1 MVNQAFDFKQFR
13 KLQRLGDVFLPN
25 CNRDVIKTKLIE
37 VEKLIQNNIDNY
49 EFTSIKTT
57 KKNDK
62 LIYLLDKNADN
73 FIYDE
78 FILRKI
84 NHNIKRIYKV
94 KQADRNIIVNQ
105 IYNILKENPNYY
117 IYRLDINSFY
127 EAINR
132 NKIVNKIF
140 SSSVISVETKKL
152 LQKVFERIQETEGLP
167 RGLSISATLSEL
179 YMKDFDYSIVTTDGV
194 FYYSRFVDD
203 IIIFS
208 IKELTFD
215 YLNKTLQENTS
226 LKFNNKKTKIIKME
240 SNKQETFEYLGYQ
253 YVINKNSTK
262 LKKDNINVNIAPK
275 KINKIKT
282 KIILSLLD
290 YNKNKNFELL
300 KNRFL
305 FLTCT
310 YPIKTSHQKISPYKN
325 SGYLQGGL
333 FYNYHSLSEDNAS
346 LKKLDEF
353 VRNILFSNNIYSQ
366 ALRLSDKKELV
377 KYSFAVA
384 YNRKFTRNYNAKR
397 FEINN
402 ITRCWKY
409 A

>member
-37 VEKLIQNNIDNY
+37 VEKLIQSNIDNY

-57 KKNDK
+57 KKNSK

-78 FILRKI
+78 FVLRKI

-127 EAINR
+127 ESIDR
-132 NKIVNKIF
+132 NKIVNKVL
-140 SSSVISVETKKL
+140 SSSIISVETKKL
-152 LQKVFERIQETEGLP
+152 LQKIFDQIQQTDGLP
-167 RGLSISATLSEL
+167 RGLNISATLAEL
-179 YMKDFDYSIVTTDGV
+179 YMKEFDHSIVTTEGV

-208 IKELTFD
+208 IKELSSD
-215 YLNKTLQENTS
+215 YLNKTLKENTS
-226 LKFNNKKTKIIKME
+226 LKFNNKKTKIIKMD
-240 SNKQETFEYLGYQ
+240 SNKQEAFEYLGYQ
-253 YVINKNSTK
+253 YVIKPCSGTK
-262 LKKDNINVNIAPK
+262 KLLNIVVNISPK

-282 KIILSLLD
+282 KIMLSLLD
-290 YNKNKNFELL
+290 YKKNKNFELL

-333 FYNYHSLSEDNAS
+333 FYNYSSLSEDNVS
-346 LKKLDEF
+346 LKELDKF
-353 VRNILFSNNIYSQ
+353 VCNILFSNNIYSQ
-366 ALRLSDKKELV
+366 ALKLSDKKVLA
-377 KYSFAVA
+377 KFSFSVA
-384 YNRKFTRNYNAKR
+384 YNKKFTRNYNAKQ
-397 FEINN
+397 FKINN

>member
-25 CNRDVIKTKLIE
+25 CNIDVIKTKLIE

-73 FIYDE
+73 FICDE

-310 YPIKTSHQKISPYKN
+310 YPIKTSQQKISSYKN

-366 ALRLSDKKELV
+366 ALRLSDKKELA

>member
-25 CNRDVIKTKLIE
+25 CNIDVIKTKLIE

-226 LKFNNKKTKIIKME
+226 LKFNNKKTPI
-240 SNKQETFEYLGYQ
+240 SR
-253 YVINKNSTK
+253 K
-262 LKKDNINVNIAPK
+262 LLNI
-275 KINKIKT
+275 
-282 KIILSLLD
+282 
-290 YNKNKNFELL
+290 
-300 KNRFL
+300 
-305 FLTCT
+305 
-310 YPIKTSHQKISPYKN
+310 
-325 SGYLQGGL
+325 
-333 FYNYHSLSEDNAS
+333 
-346 LKKLDEF
+346 
-353 VRNILFSNNIYSQ
+353 
-366 ALRLSDKKELV
+366 
-377 KYSFAVA
+377 
-384 YNRKFTRNYNAKR
+384 
-397 FEINN
+397 
-402 ITRCWKY
+402 
-409 A
+409 